1 MKYEALSG
9 PSAAC
14 MDTYSWRRR
23 ILMACLAIGLYL
35 AIQLALV
42 LVVGTG
48 NLTRLTQLIDGGFSA
63 MVLLMLAVIERRHSG
78 GFRAVIGRDLSRTF
92 KLCLPWILGVYL
104 VCTSLDI
111 GLGYGYEA
119 YTMAFRGSLPT
130 AQKVLLLSMGLLI
143 IPIFE
148 ELLYRHFLIRLF
160 PLDHRLWQ
168 WVAILA
174 TTTLYMAMHMPFSG
188 WTECLLIGTLSVILA
203 YARVRSAGIL
213 VPVLLH
219 MFAGVVNLS
228 RGLVATFWL

>member
-1 MKYEALSG
+1 MEYKALSG
-9 PSAAC
+9 PPAAC

-42 LVVGTG
+42 LIMGTG
-48 NLTRLTQLIDGGFSA
+48 NLTRLTLLIDGGFSA
-63 MVLLMLAVIERRHSG
+63 VVLLTVAVIERRHSG
-78 GFRAVIGRDLSRTF
+78 GVRAVIGRDLSRTF

-119 YTMAFRGSLPT
+119 YTMFLRGSLPS
-130 AQKVLLLSMGLLI
+130 APRALLLSMGLLI
-143 IPIFE
+143 VPIFE
-148 ELLYRHFLIRLF
+148 ELLYRYFLIRLF
-160 PLDHRLWQ
+160 PLDNRLWR

-174 TTTLYMAMHMPFSG
+174 TTAVYMAIHMPFSG
-188 WTECLLIGTLSVILA
+188 WIECLMIGTLSVIFA

-219 MFAGVVNLS
+219 IFAGVLNLS
-228 RGLVATFWL
+228 RGLVANLWL